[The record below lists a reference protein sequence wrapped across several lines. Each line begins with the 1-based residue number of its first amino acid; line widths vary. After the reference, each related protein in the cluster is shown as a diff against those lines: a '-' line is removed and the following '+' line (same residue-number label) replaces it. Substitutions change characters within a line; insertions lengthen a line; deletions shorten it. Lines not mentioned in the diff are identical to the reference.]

1 MIVEIGHFALILAF
15 AVAVFQACV
24 PVWGA
29 LRHDGVLVRLAPRA
43 ALLQFALVALA
54 FASLTQAYL
63 TSDFSVANVF
73 QNSHTLKPFIY
84 KWSGVWGNHEGSML
98 LWVLILAL
106 FGAAVALF
114 SRRLPDD
121 MLGVTL
127 AVQSMIAAAF
137 MAFLIFTSNPFLRL
151 ANPPFEGRDLNPV
164 LQDPGL
170 AVHPPLLY
178 LGYVGF
184 SIVFSFA
191 AAALILGR
199 VDAAFA
205 RMVRPWTLVA
215 WIALTLGIAM
225 GSYWAYYELGWGG
238 FWFWDPV
245 ENASLMPWL
254 TGTALLHSAIVM
266 EKREA
271 LKIWT
276 ILLAVITFSLSL
288 LGTFLVRSG
297 VLTSVHAF
305 AVDPERGLFILFI
318 LIVFIGGSFTL
329 FALRANAM
337 RAGSLFSP
345 VSREGALVFNNL
357 FLSVAALAVFVGTLY
372 PLLLEALTG
381 AKISVGAPF
390 FDLTAVPLM
399 IPLFL
404 AIPVGQKLAWKR
416 GDFAG
421 AMSRLWWVLALAVV
435 GAAAVSFAVSGG
447 PVMALAG
454 IGLGFFLIFGAF
466 DDLLDR
472 AARGGWGRFM
482 PRLLAI
488 PRANVAMVLAHA
500 GAGLMVL
507 GISATAFEKEKIIS
521 VKAGETF
528 QLAHHSLTLNG
539 LTTQTGPNYN
549 ALVARF
555 TLRDGAGAPIAEL
568 NPAKRVYVGRQM
580 PTSEVAR
587 YREGFSEVYLAIG
600 ETSGGER
607 VDLRAYYKPY
617 VLLIW
622 LGPVLM
628 AFGGLLSLSDRRLRV
643 GAPRRGRGAGAGR
656 PPG

>member
-421 AMSRLWWVLALAVV
+421 AMSRLWWALALAVI

-472 AARGGWGRFM
+472 ASRGGWGRFM

-617 VLLIW
+617 VLL
-622 LGPVLM
+622 
-628 AFGGLLSLSDRRLRV
+628 
-643 GAPRRGRGAGAGR
+643 
-656 PPG
+656 